1 MVVENSSDLTTV
13 ALGIRNNNPLNIRYS
28 VYNNWKGQT
37 GSNKGFC
44 VFSEMVYGVR
54 ASILLLKNY
63 ISQGYNTIE
72 KIVSKW
78 APAIENNTENYISY
92 VSKSVGIE
100 PSFVIEYD
108 SGDFYKILYYMGIME
123 SGYKISKSMYN
134 QAKQIL

>member
-134 QAKQIL
+134 QAKQVL